1 MRTTLPPLRFI
12 ERVVPAPE
20 IGPNIGK
27 TVRTLQYRVDHEERR
42 LRLPGGAGYSDPIP
56 AHSTWEDVP
65 LVPSA

>member
-12 ERVVPAPE
+12 ERDVPAPE
-20 IGPNIGK
+20 HGPGVSK
-27 TVRTLQYRVDHEERR
+27 TVRILQYRVDHEERR
-42 LRLPGGAGYSDPIP
+42 LRLPGGVLSDPIP